1 MTNPLSIAQKW
12 ALILIIMYQ
21 AIIQLIDYLHIPDK
35 LLAELFD
42 NPDSSVLIDEIDE
55 EWVKGWIVTE

>member
-1 MTNPLSIAQKW
+1 MCQV
-12 ALILIIMYQ
+12 
-21 AIIQLIDYLHIPDK
+21 IIQLIDYLHIPDK

-55 EWVKGWIVTE
+55 EWVKGWIVTG

>member
-1 MTNPLSIAQKW
+1 
-12 ALILIIMYQ
+12 MYQ

-35 LLAELFD
+35 LLAELID

-55 EWVKGWIVTE
+55 E